1 MSIPQHLRYTLSH
14 EWLLDNGDGTVT
26 VGITA
31 FAAEQLGDVVFW
43 ECSALG
49 DSLGKGDPLGTV
61 ESVKAVSDVYAP
73 VSGAVVESNAA
84 LEDAPEQV
92 NSDPY
97 GAGWMV
103 RLQLADPAELDA
115 LMDAHAYEAHT
126 QAH

>member
-1 MSIPQHLRYTLSH
+1 MTLPQHLRYTHSH

-43 ECSALG
+43 ECAALG
-49 DSLGKGDPLGTV
+49 RSLAKGDPLGTV

-73 VSGAVVESNAA
+73 ASGAVVESNTA

-97 GAGWMV
+97 GAGWMA

-115 LMDAHAYEAHT
+115 LMDAQAYEAHT
-126 QAH
+126 QSH